1 MNLVPSGKTRVMV
14 AQQFS
19 SPLSEGFGES
29 SIAEEGGVN
38 SLETGVDDNS
48 LETGGDDNS
57 LETGGAMEEDMEASG
72 VNDDVSIQP
81 GEEEQMAPKE
91 NGRKTLTTYV
101 YEKLQNY
108 GYPGRR
114 LQEFK
119 KEFVKESIS
128 PEGVKD
134 IQVIIPDK
142 KYPDEKG
149 YTDTVENEEL
159 KQISHEVNQMFG
171 LNFNGAERSDGRWTI
186 KFTSAD
192 LSDPEEEITHDSL
205 DQVYGKPDR
214 GSKDN
219 KSITENKPFK
229 AASTIYEMIKEQKD
243 SIASNLKKMI
253 GD

>member
-1 MNLVPSGKTRVMV
+1 MDLVPTGKTRVMV

-19 SPLSEGFGES
+19 NPLSEGFEGS
-29 SIAEEGGVN
+29 SIAEEN
-38 SLETGVDDNS
+38 PMETGDPNA
-48 LETGGDDNS
+48 
-57 LETGGAMEEDMEASG
+57 LETGGAMDDDMEMGDQG

-81 GEEEQMAPKE
+81 GEESQVAPE
-91 NGRKTLTTYV
+91 DNGRKTLTTYV

-114 LQEFK
+114 LQDFK
-119 KEFVKESIS
+119 SEFVKESIS

-134 IQVIIPDK
+134 IQVVIPDK

-171 LNFNGAERSDGRWTI
+171 LNFNGAERSDGKWTI

-192 LSDPEEEITHDSL
+192 LADPEEEMAHDSL
-205 DQVYGKPDR
+205 DQVYGKPDK
-214 GSKDN
+214 GGKD
-219 KSITENKPFK
+219 KGPGAEQKPFK
-229 AASTIYEMIKEQKD
+229 AASTIYEMIKEQK
-243 SIASNLKKMI
+243 SNIASKLNKMM
-253 GD
+253 GDK

>member
-1 MNLVPSGKTRVMV
+1 MSIVPSGKTRVMV

-19 SPLSEGFGES
+19 NPLSEGFEGE
-29 SIAEEGGVN
+29 SIAEEQP
-38 SLETGVDDNS
+38 LENQ
-48 LETGGDDNS
+48 LETGGPEDA
-57 LETGGAMEEDMEASG
+57 LETGGAMDEDMETQG

-81 GEEEQMAPKE
+81 GEDQQMAPKE
-91 NGRKTLTTYV
+91 NGRKTLTTYI

-114 LQEFK
+114 LQDFK
-119 KEFVKESIS
+119 AEFVKESIS

-134 IQVIIPDK
+134 IQVVIPDK

-171 LNFNGAERSDGRWTI
+171 LNFNGAERSDGKWTI

-192 LSDPEEEITHDSL
+192 LSDPEEEITNDNL
-205 DQVYGKPDR
+205 DQVYGKPEK
-214 GSKDN
+214 GSKD
-219 KSITENKPFK
+219 KSPTDQKPFK
-229 AASTIYEMIKEQKD
+229 AAFTIREMIKEQK
-243 SIASNLKKMI
+243 SGIAGNLKKMI

>member
-1 MNLVPSGKTRVMV
+1 MDIVPTGKTRVMV
-14 AQQFS
+14 AQNFAN
-19 SPLSEGFGES
+19 PLSEGFNEP
-29 SIAEEGGVN
+29 SIAEEKTPRPVETG
-38 SLETGVDDNS
+38 LETG
-48 LETGGDDNS
+48 EI
-57 LETGGAMEEDMEASG
+57 MEEDIGGNEVNG

-91 NGRKTLTTYV
+91 NGRKTLTTYI

-114 LQEFK
+114 LQDFK
-119 KEFVKESIS
+119 AEFVKESIS

-134 IQVIIPDK
+134 IQVVIPDK

-171 LNFNGAERSDGRWTI
+171 LNFNGAERSDGKWTI

-192 LSDPEEEITHDSL
+192 LSDPEEEMTHDNL
-205 DQVYGKPDR
+205 DQVYGKPDKGGKDKGP
-214 GSKDN
+214 GS
-219 KSITENKPFK
+219 EQKPFK
-229 AASTIYEMIKEQKD
+229 AAATIHEMIKEQKNNIT
-243 SIASNLKKMI
+243 SSLKKMI
-253 GD
+253 GDK

>member
-1 MNLVPSGKTRVMV
+1 MDLVPTGKTRVMV

-19 SPLSEGFGES
+19 NPLSEGFGGS
-29 SIAEEGGVN
+29 SIAEEN
-38 SLETGVDDNS
+38 PLETGEANA
-48 LETGGDDNS
+48 LETGEAMDEDI
-57 LETGGAMEEDMEASG
+57 ETQG

-91 NGRKTLTTYV
+91 NGRKTLTTYI

-114 LQEFK
+114 LQDFK
-119 KEFVKESIS
+119 AEFVKESIS

-134 IQVIIPDK
+134 IQVVIPDK

-171 LNFNGAERSDGRWTI
+171 LNFNGAERSDGKWTI

-192 LSDPEEEITHDSL
+192 LSDPEEEMTHDNL
-205 DQVYGKPDR
+205 DQVYGKPDKGGKDKGP
-214 GSKDN
+214 GS
-219 KSITENKPFK
+219 EQKPFK
-229 AASTIYEMIKEQKD
+229 AAATIHEMIKEQKNNIT
-243 SIASNLKKMI
+243 SSLKKMI
-253 GD
+253 GDK

>member
-1 MNLVPSGKTRVMV
+1 MNIVPSGKTRVMV

-19 SPLSEGFGES
+19 SPLSEGFEGS
-29 SIAEEGGVN
+29 SIADEN
-38 SLETGVDDNS
+38 PLETGENS
-48 LETGGDDNS
+48 LGTGIEDNA
-57 LETGGAMEEDMEASG
+57 LETGGAMDEDIETPG

-91 NGRKTLTTYV
+91 KGRKTLTTYV

-114 LQEFK
+114 LQDFK
-119 KEFVKESIS
+119 SEFVKESIS

-134 IQVIIPDK
+134 IQVVIPDK

-171 LNFNGAERSDGRWTI
+171 LNFNGAERSDGKWTI

-192 LSDPEEEITHDSL
+192 LGDPEEDITHDNL
-205 DQVYGKPDR
+205 DQVYGRPDKGPNDKKP
-214 GSKDN
+214 
-219 KSITENKPFK
+219 TEHKPFK
-229 AASTIYEMIKEQKD
+229 EASTIYEMIKEKKD
-243 SIASNLKKMI
+243 EIAINLKKMI